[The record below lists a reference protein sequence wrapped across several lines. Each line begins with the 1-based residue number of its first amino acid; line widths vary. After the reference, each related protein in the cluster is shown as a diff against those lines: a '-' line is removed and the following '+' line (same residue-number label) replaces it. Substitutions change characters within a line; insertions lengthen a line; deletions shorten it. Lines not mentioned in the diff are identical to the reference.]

1 MKTFLTTLAAFML
14 PLFANAQPM
23 VTSVDVFTVDG
34 MQFGKESE
42 HLSRLANAPVYVR
55 KIDGIFQFET
65 QLSVNLPQNEELAYR
80 EAMIRLSRTSM
91 QTMEEIYSSS
101 ATAINLARS
110 LGVTKVPAV
119 VFNRKWVVYGLDPVR
134 AYEVFEQ
141 KQANGELRGGYEK

>member
-1 MKTFLTTLAAFML
+1 MKASMISLAALLL

-34 MQFGKESE
+34 MQFGAESE
-42 HLSRLANAPVYVR
+42 RLSRLANAPVYVR

-65 QLSVNLPQNEELAYR
+65 QLSANLPQNEDLAYK
-80 EAMIRLSRTSM
+80 EAMIRLSRTNL
-91 QTMEEIYSSS
+91 QTMEEIYSSA

-119 VFNRKWVVYGLDPVR
+119 VFNRKWIVYGLDPVR

-141 KQANGELRGGYEK
+141 KLANGEPGGGHEK